1 LVFPWAAIKNGASN
15 RSFSANTRGA
25 AMFRSR
31 RKRSDIRD
39 MPQGIDIEDFSHL
52 EMVGKNYCSTQR
64 EIDQASVHDA
74 PLFKLKRRR
83 PTLLA

>member
-1 LVFPWAAIKNGASN
+1 
-15 RSFSANTRGA
+15 
-25 AMFRSR
+25 
-31 RKRSDIRD
+31 